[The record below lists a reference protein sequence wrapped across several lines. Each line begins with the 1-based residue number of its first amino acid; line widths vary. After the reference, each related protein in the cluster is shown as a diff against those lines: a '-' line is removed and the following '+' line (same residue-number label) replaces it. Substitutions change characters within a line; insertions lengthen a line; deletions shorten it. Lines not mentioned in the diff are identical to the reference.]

1 MQRNRRNRKIQRR
14 ARCSGFAARESERGR
29 SRGGSSIARRAKH
42 AKKRDDPARDLFLLV
57 PVGIEGLV
65 EALQAP
71 EALDL
76 DCKGGTEANPL
87 VSMLMLLF
95 IPSNDGA

>member
-1 MQRNRRNRKIQRR
+1 MQRALQRENLREGDLAAAPPLRAAPSTPRNVMILHV
-14 ARCSGFAARESERGR
+14 
-29 SRGGSSIARRAKH
+29 I
-42 AKKRDDPARDLFLLV
+42 FLLV

-65 EALQAP
+65 EALHAP